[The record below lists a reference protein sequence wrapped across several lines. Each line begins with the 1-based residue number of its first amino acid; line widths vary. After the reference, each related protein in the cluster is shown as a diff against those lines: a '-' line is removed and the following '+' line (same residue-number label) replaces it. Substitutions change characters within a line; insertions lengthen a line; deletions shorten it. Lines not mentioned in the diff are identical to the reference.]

1 MAKKEQYE
9 AIAKQYYVEMQM
21 SVAKIAKRLD
31 ISEKTLHGWKKDG
44 KWEEERINFLNAQYK
59 CYGSLY
65 QLVYTLSNHALETY
79 KTTGELPEAKNL
91 SFIAKMADK
100 LPKMKQFENTL
111 LDDAIK
117 QVTEVEQK
125 EEKDENLDM
134 KIAKKVSSLL
144 MGE

>member
-1 MAKKEQYE
+1 MAKKAQYE

-21 SVAKIAKRLD
+21 SIATIAKRLN
-31 ISEKTLHGWKKDG
+31 ITEKTLRDWKNEG
-44 KWEEERINFLNAQYK
+44 EWEKERINFLNAQYK

-65 QLVYTLSNHALETY
+65 QLVYTLSNHALEEY
-79 KTTGELPEAKNL
+79 KTTGSLPEAKNL

-117 QVTEVEQK
+117 QVTEVEQR
-125 EEKDENLDM
+125 EEKEENLDV
-134 KIAKKVSSLL
+134 KIAKKINSVLI
-144 MGE
+144 GE